1 MKSLIKILWIDDKHE
16 TQQMLQIAAKKLG
29 LDLEVGKSPES
40 VELLRKNYWDYS
52 AVLLDVN
59 ILETENSESSPSPT
73 NGAEA
78 IRQIKDIKEK
88 KFPIVIY
95 SGVKGTLDG
104 SDNFKSYHRDYEIFD
119 KHDRDGYKN
128 CLQRLK
134 ELAENQLEYQI
145 IKENK
150 EFFNISKDILSEECL
165 KQVLTILLDKTPNY
179 KNYLTGLR
187 KVLDDGVFPSLKH
200 HRMMPQINGLTASSK
215 FMSGQIVNNFELI
228 EEPPE
233 KIKHILQFLIKDFTN
248 PSSHT
253 FTYSE
258 DNNYLVKGLCYL
270 TMDVCVWLANYISK
284 GKKNNWKKYSNYG
297 IITNKIDER
306 GFGFLMSEDFE
317 GGIIF
322 YYTDLKRINP
332 NELNKGDKIT
342 FNVSKK
348 PSFEDGVVEYK
359 YYALDIK
366 LGKFS

>member
-1 MKSLIKILWIDDKHE
+1 MKGLIKILWIDDKHE
-16 TQQMLQIAAKKLG
+16 TQPRLLIAAKKLG

-59 ILETENSESSPSPT
+59 ILETENSELSPSPT

-104 SDNFKSYHRDYEIFD
+104 SDNFKSYHKDYEIFD
-119 KHDRDGYKN
+119 KNDRDGYKN
-128 CLQRLK
+128 CLLRLK

-150 EFFNISKDILSEECL
+150 DFFNISTDILSEECL

-187 KVLDDGVFPSLKH
+187 KVLENGVFPSLKNH
-200 HRMMPQINGLTASSK
+200 KMMPQIKGLSPCSK
-215 FMSGQIVNNFELI
+215 FMSGYIVNNFELI

-233 KIKHILQFLIKDFTN
+233 KIKHILYFLIKDFTN

-253 FTYSE
+253 FVNSE
-258 DNNYLVKGLCYL
+258 DNKYLVKGLCYL
-270 TMDVCVWLANYISK
+270 TMDVCVWLSNYISTAR
-284 GKKNNWKKYSNYG
+284 KNNWKEYSNKG
-297 IITNKIDER
+297 IITNKIDKR
-306 GFGFLMSEDFE
+306 GYGFLESEDFKK
-317 GGIIF
+317 GIIF
-322 YYTDLKRINP
+322 YY
-332 NELNKGDKIT
+332 NELNHIHPDKLNEGDNIT
-342 FNVSKK
+342 FSVTKK
-348 PSFEDGVVEYK
+348 SYAKDGIIEVK
-359 YYALDIK
+359 PQAFDIK
-366 LGKFS
+366 LGK

>member
-1 MKSLIKILWIDDKHE
+1 MKDLIKILWIDDKHE
-16 TQQMLQIAAKKLG
+16 TQPRILIAAKKLG
-29 LDLEVGKSPES
+29 LDLKVGKSPES
-40 VELLRKNYWDYS
+40 VEILRKNYWDYS

-59 ILETENSESSPSPT
+59 ILETENSELSPSPT
-73 NGAEA
+73 YGSEA

-104 SDNFKSYHRDYEIFD
+104 SDYFKSYHRDYEIFD
-119 KHDRDGYKN
+119 KNDKDGYKN

-145 IKENK
+145 TKENK
-150 EFFNISKDILSEECL
+150 DFFNISPDILSEECL

-200 HRMMPQINGLTASSK
+200 HGMMPQINGLTASSK
-215 FMSGQIVNNFELI
+215 FMSGHIINNFELI

-270 TMDVCVWLANYISK
+270 TMDVCVWLADYISK
-284 GKKNNWKKYSNYG
+284 VKKNNWKEYSKHG
-297 IITNKIDER
+297 TITNKIDER
-306 GFGFLMSEDFE
+306 GFGFMKSEDFE

-322 YYTDLKRINP
+322 YYSDLKSINP
-332 NELNKGDKIT
+332 NDLNIGDKIT
-342 FNVSKK
+342 FNVAKK
-348 PSFEDGVVEYK
+348 TSFEDGVEK